1 MYKIMAGSLTI
12 YDSSDKNT
20 YPVSKPSFE
29 EGLNEAGTLTF
40 TIFPGHPNYNSITRM
55 RTFVTAYR
63 DTREIF
69 YGRVLIT
76 DKGLDGRMEVTCE
89 GGLTFF
95 LDTEMGKGQW
105 DETITA
111 FLQRVINNHNSQ
123 VEADKRFTL
132 GTVNVPKYN
141 QVQQWDIT
149 SYTVTKNVL
158 ETMVAG
164 RFGGFFRVRPN
175 PNGYH
180 YLDYLE
186 NFGRTNTQRIRIGE
200 NIIDKD
206 DHVSGENLFT
216 VLRPIGRAEPT
227 GSGNQDL
234 DLTIGSLSQSD
245 VTLPNVT
252 KDGEFLRLT
261 DKIQLYGSIVRT
273 EQFNNATTAIQVLRK
288 AEEFIT
294 RRGTLLPANCKINY
308 VDLNHLNKQLGEV
321 LLGDMFNDIEGYSGI
336 TMTVSNVNWDM
347 EDPANDAITFQNQ
360 EELNANRM
368 DTNVR
373 NSTGGTGGSSSSS
386 LSSSMS
392 KSRSQDAFRYK
403 YIKEQGDDLIL
414 FGKRTLLQ
422 AEQLESLNNKI
433 FLTVRE
439 KDGVPGEFIIKAERH
454 TDDPNGA
461 ELIMNVDGFKFK
473 KKSGYD
479 TDGETILEDYATTTA
494 LSITD
499 GRITSEVTRATT
511 AEGEMSSR
519 ITQTADQIALKVSKG
534 NVATQLSVE
543 CGNVTISGGNLV
555 VSGYITSQGLITTL
569 GSFTGPIV
577 TTDYLAAPSIHLNG
591 DTLSSKGMSFI
602 GNLWMVTAD
611 EPINLAHS
619 HAISM
624 SEASGVVT
632 ATIGAAQA
640 ADGTATFNIADTQ
653 FYKDAVRSARSE
665 GVQSVR
671 ILADDITLNG
681 NPTYYSSSKQ
691 YSVPVYA
698 EATNGAS
705 NTNGLMIDASDAWNA
720 GKNGVT
726 LSDTGWTQSAT
737 RTITAS
743 NGQSVTVS
751 VPNVT
756 LTGGSWSRGEKTVSA
771 YYGNSGVL
779 GSLQVELPSSA
790 TWSITY
796 NAGGETVQCTIGGKT
811 YTHTF
816 NN

>member
-132 GTVNVPKYN
+132 GIVNVPKYN

-164 RFGGFFRVRPN
+164 RFGGFFRIRSN

-216 VLRPIGRAEPT
+216 VLRPIGRAQPT
-227 GSGNQDL
+227 GSGSQDL
-234 DLTIGSLSQSD
+234 DVTISSLSQSD

-273 EQFNNATTAIQVLRK
+273 EQFNNATTAIEVLRK

-347 EDPANDAITFQNQ
+347 EDPANDTITFQNQ

-392 KSRSQDAFRYK
+392 KSSSQDAFRYK
-403 YIKEQGDDLIL
+403 YIREQGDDLIL

-422 AEQLESLNNKI
+422 AERLESLNNKI
-433 FLTVRE
+433 FLTVE
-439 KDGVPGEFIIKAERH
+439 DKEGSPGEFVLKALRH

-461 ELIMNVDGFKFK
+461 ELIMNVDGFTFK

-479 TDGETILEDYATTTA
+479 KDGETILEDYAKTTA

-555 VSGYITSQGLITTL
+555 VSGYITSQGLVTAMASFSGQISAPSVVADAFYLGRGESSRLVQKEVKMGTLAFTNSFTL
-569 GSFTGPIV
+569 GTGTAGTMDLGHYHDIS
-577 TTDYLAAPSIHLNG
+577 ASESNG
-591 DTLSSKGMSFI
+591 VI
-602 GNLWMVTAD
+602 
-611 EPINLAHS
+611 
-619 HAISM
+619 
-624 SEASGVVT
+624 
-632 ATIGAAQA
+632 TITQGAAQSTA
-640 ADGTATFNIADTQ
+640 GTATFNIADTQ
-653 FYKDAVRSARSE
+653 FYQDAVASAEAAGKASIHLSSSWNANNDRLTIGKTTS
-665 GVQSVR
+665 GNTNSMSFLVGAKAPVITYNSTTHKYHATAQATVDGTVR
-671 ILADDITLNG
+671 GAAAGADSGTEAYTDGFTTADAQYSAASNYM
-681 NPTYYSSSKQ
+681 NRYSSSKVELFIYERNTY
-691 YSVPVYA
+691 YSVGTHYWYW
-698 EATNGAS
+698 S
-705 NTNGLMIDASDAWNA
+705 NNDKW
-720 GKNGVT
+720 
-726 LSDTGWTQSAT
+726 
-737 RTITAS
+737 S
-743 NGQSVTVS
+743 NMYIKS
-751 VPNVT
+751 
-756 LTGGSWSRGEKTVSA
+756 
-771 YYGNSGVL
+771 
-779 GSLQVELPSSA
+779 
-790 TWSITY
+790 
-796 NAGGETVQCTIGGKT
+796 
-811 YTHTF
+811 
-816 NN
+816 

>member
-164 RFGGFFRVRPN
+164 RFGGFFRIRPN

-216 VLRPIGRAEPT
+216 VLRPIGRAQPT
-227 GSGNQDL
+227 GSGSQDL
-234 DLTIGSLSQSD
+234 DVTISSLSQSD

-273 EQFNNATTAIQVLRK
+273 EQFNNATTAIEVLRK

-336 TMTVSNVNWDM
+336 SMTVSNVNWDM
-347 EDPANDAITFQNQ
+347 EDPANDTITFQNQ

-392 KSRSQDAFRYK
+392 KSSSQDAFRYK

-461 ELIMNVDGFKFK
+461 ELIMNVDGFTFK

-479 TDGETILEDYATTTA
+479 KDGVTILEDYATTTS

-543 CGNVTISGGNLV
+543 CGNVTISGGDLV
-555 VSGYITSQGLITTL
+555 VSGYITSAGLETAIANIGTLRTSNIQTT
-569 GSFTGPIV
+569 
-577 TTDYLAAPSIHLNG
+577 
-591 DTLSSKGMSFI
+591 
-602 GNLWMVTAD
+602 GNISVSGGVTAAGLYLSGSSS
-611 EPINLAHS
+611 NTS
-619 HAISM
+619 VGNAIANFGTAS
-624 SEASGVVT
+624 ASGG
-632 ATIGAAQA
+632 TISIPTTRL
-640 ADGTATFNIADTQ
+640 DGGQGTPITFNIADTQ
-653 FYKDAVRSARSE
+653 FYQDAVASAEAAGKAS
-665 GVQSVR
+665 
-671 ILADDITLNG
+671 IHL
-681 NPTYYSSSKQ
+681 SSSWNANNDRLTIGKTTSGNTNSMSFLVGANAPVITYNSTTHKYHATAQATVDGTVRGAAAGADSGTEAYTDGFTAADAQ
-691 YSVPVYA
+691 YSVYSRYTPYRVTDRTYQSY
-698 EATNGAS
+698 TLYYKVAS
-705 NTNGLMIDASDAWNA
+705 NVYQEA
-720 GKNGVT
+720 GSNFVKVSQISTT
-726 LSDTGWTQSAT
+726 LY
-737 RTITAS
+737 
-743 NGQSVTVS
+743 
-751 VPNVT
+751 
-756 LTGGSWSRGEKTVSA
+756 EK
-771 YYGNSGVL
+771 
-779 GSLQVELPSSA
+779 SS
-790 TWSITY
+790 S
-796 NAGGETVQCTIGGKT
+796 
-811 YTHTF
+811 
-816 NN
+816 

>member
-1 MYKIMAGSLTI
+1 MAGSLTI

-216 VLRPIGRAEPT
+216 VLRPIGRAQPT
-227 GSGNQDL
+227 GSGSQDL
-234 DLTIGSLSQSD
+234 DVTISSLSQSD

-273 EQFNNATTAIQVLRK
+273 EQFNNAETAIQVLRK

-347 EDPANDAITFQNQ
+347 EDPANDTITFQNQ

-392 KSRSQDAFRYK
+392 KSSSQDAFRYK

-461 ELIMNVDGFKFK
+461 ELIMNVDGFTFK

-479 TDGETILEDYATTTA
+479 KDGVTILEDYATTTA
-494 LSITD
+494 LSIAD
-499 GRITSEVTRATT
+499 GRITAEVNRATA
-511 AEGEMSSR
+511 AEGTMTAQLNVQAGQISSKVSQTDYNGNT
-519 ITQTADQIALKVSKG
+519 IASLINQTATTILIQAAHINLDGYVTANQFDALSASFNNLISGNLAASKITATAG
-534 NVATQLSVE
+534 NFSNLEITNSLVYGGYGDLKGKIINALSSSAS
-543 CGNVTISGGNLV
+543 GGTITIS
-555 VSGYITSQGLITTL
+555 STTL
-569 GSFTGPIV
+569 DGSAGPSV
-577 TTDYLAAPSIHLNG
+577 N
-591 DTLSSKGMSFI
+591 
-602 GNLWMVTAD
+602 
-611 EPINLAHS
+611 
-619 HAISM
+619 
-624 SEASGVVT
+624 
-632 ATIGAAQA
+632 
-640 ADGTATFNIADTQ
+640 FNIADTQ

-681 NPTYYSSSKQ
+681 NPTYYSNSKQ

-698 EATNGAS
+698 EATNGKS
-705 NTNGLMIDASDAWNA
+705 NTNGIMINASEAWNA
-720 GKNGVT
+720 GWSDADAQYSQASYAKDN
-726 LSDTGWTQSAT
+726 LS
-737 RTITAS
+737 RF
-743 NGQSVTVS
+743 N
-751 VPNVT
+751 N
-756 LTGGSWSRGEKTVSA
+756 
-771 YYGNSGVL
+771 GNSVKL
-779 GSLQVELPSSA
+779 YYFTGSPGEESSKYR
-790 TWSITY
+790 S
-796 NAGGETVQCTIGGKT
+796 AGQYCWFYSNNSSYDTL
-811 YTHTF
+811 YTKSSS
-816 NN
+816 